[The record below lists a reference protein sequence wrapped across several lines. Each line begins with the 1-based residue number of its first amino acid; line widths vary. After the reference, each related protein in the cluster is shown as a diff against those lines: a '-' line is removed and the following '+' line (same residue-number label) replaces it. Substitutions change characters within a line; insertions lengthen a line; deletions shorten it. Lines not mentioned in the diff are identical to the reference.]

1 MNTRT
6 LLGVACLALAS
17 TFSAQAQTP
26 TAGTPR
32 VAAPGATPVSAAG
45 TGTSLPSAIPPGMVP
60 ASATTPT
67 STSTTGPLYPDG
79 VPTRN
84 VEGGTQRADQPRSG
98 NPAVTGAQPT
108 KRLNKRRT
116 TDRP

>member
-1 MNTRT
+1 MNTRI
-6 LLGVACLALAS
+6 LLGAAGLALVS

-26 TAGTPR
+26 AARPAR
-32 VAAPGATPVSAAG
+32 AAAPATSAG
-45 TGTSLPSAIPPGMVP
+45 SSLPSAVPPGMVP

-79 VPTRN
+79 VPARN
-84 VEGGTQRADQPRSG
+84 VENGTQRADQPRSG

-116 TDRP
+116 TDRL